1 MKKIVSILLVFA
13 AIASLMTVCG
23 FATDAEA
30 VSSVNGVFDEITA
43 AFAEFATPIA
53 DSYNSIADKIVLD
66 SGINDFLA
74 RVDGFM
80 ESVCIAII
88 DLVATIEGLF
98 N

>member
-13 AIASLMTVCG
+13 AMASLMSVCG

-30 VSSVNGVFDEITA
+30 ISSVNGAFDEITA
-43 AFAEFATPIA
+43 AFAEFVAPIT
-53 DSYNSIADKIVLD
+53 DDCNSIADKIIFD

-80 ESVCIAII
+80 ESVCEAII
-88 DLVATIEGLF
+88 NLVATIEGLF
-98 N
+98 